1 MAIVISI
8 WLEFSSWSESQNSK
22 KMQEV
27 GQQALL
33 AGNDIQVVTGN
44 SNTGS
49 FISRLN
55 WSIYRHCSVDQR
67 LGPNQNFEL
76 LPPACY
82 IRHRQL
88 CCVNISKSTS
98 SSVWILMSKLVFQSQ
113 PHSIALSRST
123 WSTSEFAILSS
134 LSGWYFTWPSR
145 AFSQS
150 TFVRGALT
158 RQGIA
163 ITPLT

>member
-55 WSIYRHCSVDQR
+55 
-67 LGPNQNFEL
+67 
-76 LPPACY
+76 
-82 IRHRQL
+82 
-88 CCVNISKSTS
+88 
-98 SSVWILMSKLVFQSQ
+98 
-113 PHSIALSRST
+113 
-123 WSTSEFAILSS
+123 
-134 LSGWYFTWPSR
+134 
-145 AFSQS
+145 
-150 TFVRGALT
+150 
-158 RQGIA
+158 
-163 ITPLT
+163 